1 MTINQFAKK
10 LATIHNE
17 NGLLYSDMLDQDTLF
32 KVQDSII
39 DLLLEAHN
47 DGALSK
53 NTLMQFNHIFTLK

>member
-32 KVQDSII
+32 KVQDDII
-39 DLLLEAHN
+39 ELLLEAHRE
-47 DGALSK
+47 GSISK
-53 NTLMQFNHIFTLK
+53 NTLVQFNHIFTIK